1 MSQFAERIAAE
12 FPLRCKQQEKEN
24 MRTYLVGQF
33 KALGYPAKVQS
44 GRGSSANV
52 VVGDAENAR
61 VLLTA
66 HYDTPATALYPNLM
80 MPRNPVLTMLYHM
93 IFPILT

>member
-33 KALGYPAKVQS
+33 KALGYPAKV
-44 GRGSSANV
+44 
-52 VVGDAENAR
+52 
-61 VLLTA
+61 
-66 HYDTPATALYPNLM
+66 
-80 MPRNPVLTMLYHM
+80 
-93 IFPILT
+93 